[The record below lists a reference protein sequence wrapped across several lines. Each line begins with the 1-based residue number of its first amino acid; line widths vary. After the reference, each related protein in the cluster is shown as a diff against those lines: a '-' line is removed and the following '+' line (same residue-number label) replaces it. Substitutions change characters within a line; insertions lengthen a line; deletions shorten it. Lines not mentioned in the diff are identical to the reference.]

1 MKKIFALLMA
11 LCLASSAAVSFAAMS
26 ADAFDAENPKAVIE
40 TNSTDS
46 RKGVGDEWYW
56 NRLFDG
62 EISTDDNKITETYAN
77 YSVHPDK
84 KETAWVNIDLGGE
97 YELSGVRIFARLGWP
112 TQAMTKGYIYV
123 SDDGENYMRSDLQEF
138 SKDERSIALLTKF
151 GRKNYNV
158 TARYIKLEAVQVGGS
173 DSEPHWNMEEVEF
186 LTAKSGQQKKKVSE
200 LSEFKAD
207 KPQVTEEKEKDKKTD
222 PILSDKSKW
231 EVSVNSVHAEGH
243 DARAAFDDN
252 KDTFWHSKFTAENGQ
267 VTWMEPGPYV
277 FNIVFPGKV
286 LISGMEY
293 QPRNSVGGTITRC
306 EIYGSESDSGEL
318 VLLTTAQMTPDT
330 GAKKVPFYA
339 NVSVKRIMLRITE
352 TVGGSVGTAA
362 EIDFMEKRDNLKTVA
377 LGNYADYE
385 AENKLYLIDTSKFS
399 ATSETPV
406 WLERN
411 VTSMFDGGGDSFW
424 QTEETTFP
432 VSFDVDM
439 KKEQEIVKI
448 ECLPRQSDD
457 CHGNW
462 KAFEIW
468 AGDKTDGLSKVYET
482 TDSPKNLDKKIIEFS
497 EPVKAR
503 YLRFIINDA
512 VYNRASCA
520 ELYFY
525 RTKQAKDKAEAENY
539 EKYVLK
545 IDSKKMTVTKGTNTY
560 EKELDTAPYIYPG
573 KGTTLIPLRG
583 LIEEMG
589 GEIAWDG
596 ETQEIKISAPTG
608 KIEMQVQRK
617 TVYSEHP
624 NYKMVRYTLTVAPKI
639 KDSRTF
645 IPLRFVSEHLGYNV
659 TWNGDTREITI
670 ETK

>member
-1 MKKIFALLMA
+1 MKKIFALLLA
-11 LCLASSAAVSFAAMS
+11 LCLASSVSVSFAAMS
-26 ADAFDAENPKAVIE
+26 ADAFDVENPKATIE

-84 KETAWVNIDLGGE
+84 QETAWVNIDLGRE
-97 YELSGVRIFARLGWP
+97 YEFSGVRIFARLGWP

-123 SDDGENYMRSDLQEF
+123 SDDGESYMRSDLQEF
-138 SKDERSIALLTKF
+138 SKDERSIVLLTKF
-151 GRKNYNV
+151 GGKNYNV

-173 DSEPHWNMEEVEF
+173 DSEPHWNMEEIEF
-186 LTAKSGQQKKKVSE
+186 LTAKSGQQKKNVSD
-200 LSEFKAD
+200 LSTFKAD
-207 KPQVTEEKEKDKKTD
+207 KPQMPEEKEENKKTD
-222 PILSDKSKW
+222 PVLSDKSKW
-231 EVSVNSVHAEGH
+231 EVSVNSVHSEGH
-243 DARAAFDDN
+243 NARAAFDDN
-252 KDTFWHSKFTAENGQ
+252 IETFWHSKFTAEDGQ
-267 VTWMEPGPYV
+267 VTWTEPGPYE
-277 FNIVFPGKV
+277 FNIVFPQKTV
-286 LISGMEY
+286 ISGMTY
-293 QPRNSVGGTITRC
+293 QPRSTLGGTITKC

-318 VLLTTAQMTPDT
+318 VLLTTAEMTPDLGFKT
-330 GAKKVPFYA
+330 VELYA
-339 NVSVKRIMLRITE
+339 NVSVKRIMLKITE
-352 TVGGSVGTAA
+352 TVGAAVGTAA
-362 EIDFMEKRDNLKTVA
+362 EIDFLEKRDGLESVPLTD
-377 LGNYADYE
+377 YAEYE
-385 AENKLYLIDTSKFS
+385 AENKLYLIDTSKFT
-399 ATSETPV
+399 ATSDVPV
-406 WLERN
+406 WMERN
-411 VTSMFDGGGDSFW
+411 VTAMFDGGLDSFW

-432 VSFDVDM
+432 VEFDIDM
-439 KKEQEIVKI
+439 RSRQSIVKI
-448 ECLPRQSDD
+448 ECVPRQSDD
-457 CHGNW
+457 FHGNW

-468 AGDKTDGLSKVYET
+468 AGDKTDELSKVYET
-482 TDSPKNLDKKIIEFS
+482 TDSPKSLDRKVIKFS
-497 EPVKAR
+497 EPIRAR

-512 VYNRASCA
+512 TYNRASCA

-525 RTKQAKDKAEAENY
+525 QTKQAKDEAETENY

-545 IDSKKMTVTKGTNTY
+545 IDSKKMTVTKGASTY

-589 GEIAWDG
+589 GEIEWNG

-624 NYKMVRYTLTVAPKI
+624 NYGMVRYTLAVAPKI

-659 TWNGDTREITI
+659 TWNGETREITI